1 MVDFDKL
8 RSKKQKP
15 KVIEPIEIFRRLPK
29 PPGINDLYTSQ
40 AEILQTW
47 FQKRAARDV
56 ILKLHTGG
64 GKTLVGLLMAQ
75 STVNE
80 TSEPVL
86 YLTPTQQL
94 VKQTLEKAKV
104 HGIPAVPYTPGQPLN
119 NEFVNAK
126 AVMVATYKALF
137 NGRSKF
143 GVRGLSRPRK
153 VAAVILDDAHVAF
166 SVVRDSFT
174 LEVDASEERQRYE
187 SLAGLFRRAFKQT
200 NRVGTFDD
208 VVAGSELAILEVPYW
223 AWHEQLD
230 AVREQLKAD
239 AETHALIWPLL
250 RDQLHLCH
258 ALISRSSFTITSVLP
273 LVSAFPTFADA
284 TRRIYMSATIAD
296 DSEIV
301 RTFDAHPEAI
311 PGALTSRSLA
321 GVSERMILIPDLMP
335 FKFKVSESIGTL
347 VEWAATKRTVGAV
360 VLTPSDKAAAEWA
373 SIATVA
379 KGSTEVDLLVLALQ
393 SGKTF
398 GPAVFANRYDGFANR
413 YDGIDLPGDSCR
425 LLVMEALPTGT
436 SNYERFRAN
445 ALYGGT
451 TITRMLAQRIEQG
464 IGRGA
469 RGAGD
474 HCVVLLVGADL
485 VAWVAKEANFRF
497 LTSATRA
504 QLEMGAEVSK
514 EIQNLKDLAR
524 TIERSFNRDD
534 EWVQYHAE
542 SLAELVDEDAPDPL
556 PLLHAAAERKA
567 FDLWHDGYHDK
578 AIAKIEKSLAELT
591 TLDPQTRGWI
601 EQFAARIASQWGHT
615 DLAEDLQRQAYS
627 HNRNMLRPQVLPPF
641 RPLAVPG
648 EQERAIV
655 GQISEYRLRRGF
667 LQRFE
672 EVVTHLHPDSSPNQF
687 EQALADL
694 GTIIGLSTARR
705 DAHGEGPDV
714 LWLLPSKIGVVIEAK
729 SRKKAKNALTKDEH
743 GQLLVAA
750 EWFAANYPE
759 YGVVRVS
766 VHPKNRA
773 TKAAVAGASH
783 ALTYEK
789 LAALVADSRAFLTK
803 VCESQLS
810 PDELVAECSR
820 FLAESTIHANRLIDS
835 YLVHFDSESARDL

>member
-8 RSKKQKP
+8 RTKKQKP
-15 KVIEPIEIFRRLPK
+15 KAIDPMEIFRRLPK

-47 FQKRAARDV
+47 FQKRAAPDV

-64 GKTLVGLLMAQ
+64 GKTLVGLLMAL

-86 YLTPTQQL
+86 YLAPTQQL
-94 VKQTLEKAKV
+94 VKQALEKAKAYGV
-104 HGIPAVPYTPGQPLN
+104 PAVPYTLGQPLN
-119 NEFVNAK
+119 EDFVNAK
-126 AVMVATYKALF
+126 AVMIATYKALF

-143 GVRGLSRPRK
+143 GVRGLSQPRK

-174 LEVDASEERQRYE
+174 LEVDASKERQRYD
-187 SLAGLFRRAFKQT
+187 SLAGLFRRAFKET
-200 NRVGTFDD
+200 DRVGTFDD
-208 VVAGSELAILEVPYW
+208 VVAGSDFATLEVPYW

-239 AETHALIWPLL
+239 AQTYALVWPLL

-258 ALISRSSFTITSVLP
+258 ALISRSSFTITSILP
-273 LVSAFPTFADA
+273 LVSSLPTFADA
-284 TRRIYMSATIAD
+284 PRRIYMSATIAD

-301 RTFDAHPEAI
+301 RTFDADPDAI
-311 PGALTSRSLA
+311 PGALMSRSLA

-335 FKFKVSESIGTL
+335 FKFEVSESVGAL
-347 VEWAATKRTVGAV
+347 LRWAATNRTVGAV

-379 KGSTEVDLLVLALQ
+379 KGSTAVDSLVVALQ
-393 SGKTF
+393 SGRTF
-398 GPAVFANRYDGFANR
+398 GPAVFANR

-436 SNYERFRAN
+436 SDYERFRAN

-474 HCVVLLVGADL
+474 YCVVLLVSADL
-485 VAWVAKEANFRF
+485 AAWVAKDTNFRF

-504 QLEMGAEVSK
+504 QLEMGADVSK

-534 EWVQYHAE
+534 KWVQYHAE
-542 SLAELVDEDAPDPL
+542 ALAELVDEDAADPL
-556 PLLHAAAERKA
+556 PLLQAAAERGA

-591 TLDPQTRGWI
+591 ILDPQTRGWM
-601 EQFAARIASQWGHT
+601 EQCAARIASQWGHT
-615 DLAEDLQRQAYS
+615 DRAEDLQRQAYS
-627 HNRNMLRPQVLPPF
+627 HNRNLLRPKVLPPY

-648 EQERAIV
+648 KQERAIV
-655 GQISEYRLRRGF
+655 SQISEYRLRRGF
-667 LQRFE
+667 LKRFE
-672 EVVTHLHPDSSPNQF
+672 EVVAHLHPDNSANQF

-714 LWLLPSKIGVVIEAK
+714 LWLLPSKVGVVIEAK
-729 SRKKAKNALTKDEH
+729 SRKKAKNPLTKDEH

-750 EWFAANYPE
+750 EWFAANYPD
-759 YGVVRVS
+759 YSVVRVS
-766 VHPKNRA
+766 VHPENRA
-773 TKAAVAGASH
+773 TTAAVAGASH

-789 LAALVADSRAFLTK
+789 LASLVADSRALLTK
-803 VCESQLS
+803 ICESQLS
-810 PDELVAECSR
+810 TAELVAECSR
-820 FLAESTIHANRLIDS
+820 CLAKSTIHANRVVDS
-835 YLVHFDSESARDL
+835 YLAYFGSESAGNS

>member
-15 KVIEPIEIFRRLPK
+15 KAIDPIEIFRRLPK

-40 AEILQTW
+40 AEVLQAW
-47 FQKRAARDV
+47 FEKRATRDV

-64 GKTLVGLLMAQ
+64 GKTLVGLLLAQ
-75 STVNE
+75 STLNE

-94 VKQTLEKAKV
+94 VTQTLEKAKA
-104 HGIPAVPYTPGQPLN
+104 HGVPAVPYKTGQPLHDD
-119 NEFVNAK
+119 FINAK

-143 GVRGLSRPRK
+143 GVRGLSQPRK
-153 VAAVILDDAHVAF
+153 AAAVILDDAHVAF

-174 LEVDASEERQRYE
+174 LEVDSSDECQRYE
-187 SLAGLFRRAFKQT
+187 SLTGLFRRAFK
-200 NRVGTFDD
+200 NIDRLGTFDD
-208 VVAGSELAILEVPYW
+208 VVGGSDFAILEVPYW

-239 AETHALIWPLL
+239 AEKHGLVWPLL

-258 ALISRSSFTITSVLP
+258 ALISRSSFTITSILP
-273 LVSAFPTFADA
+273 LVHAFPTFADSP
-284 TRRIYMSATIAD
+284 RRIYMSATIAD

-301 RTFDAHPEAI
+301 RTFDADPEAI
-311 PGALTSRSLA
+311 PAALTSRSLA
-321 GVSERMILIPDLMP
+321 GVSERMVLIPDLMP
-335 FKFKVSESIGTL
+335 FKLKVREAVGTL
-347 VEWAATKRTVGAV
+347 LDWAATKRKVGAV

-373 SIATVA
+373 NVATVA
-379 KGSTEVDLLVLALQ
+379 KGSTAVESLVAALQ
-393 SGKTF
+393 AGKTC
-398 GPAVFANRYDGFANR
+398 GPAVFANR
-413 YDGIDLPGDSCR
+413 YDGIDLPGNSCR

-436 SNYERFRAN
+436 SDYERFRAT

-474 HCVVLLVGADL
+474 YCVVLLIGADL
-485 VAWVAKEANFRF
+485 AAWVAKDANFKF
-497 LTSATRA
+497 LTNATRA

-514 EIQNLKDLAR
+514 EVQNPKDLAR
-524 TIERSFNRDD
+524 TIDRSFNRDD
-534 EWVQYHAE
+534 GWVQYHAE
-542 SLAELVDEDAPDPL
+542 TLAELVDEDARDPL
-556 PLLHAAAERKA
+556 PLAQATVERKV

-578 AIAKIEKSLAELT
+578 AIAKIEKALIDLNSLDT
-591 TLDPQTRGWI
+591 QTRGWM
-601 EQFAARIASQWGHT
+601 EQTAARIANQWGHS
-615 DLAEDLQRQAYS
+615 DRAEDLQRQAYA
-627 HNRNMLRPQVLPPF
+627 HNRNLLRPQVLPPY
-641 RPLAVPG
+641 RPLVVPG
-648 EQERAIV
+648 KQERAIV
-655 GQISEYRLRRGF
+655 AQISEYRLRRGF

-672 EVVTHLHPDSSPNQF
+672 DAIAYLHHDSSSNQF

-694 GTIIGLSTARR
+694 GTMIGLSSERR
-705 DAHGEGPDV
+705 DVHGEGPDV
-714 LWLLPSKIGVVIEAK
+714 LWLLPSKVGVVIEAK
-729 SRKKAKNALTKDEH
+729 SRKKEKNALTKDEH

-750 EWFAANYPE
+750 EWFTKNYPDFSA
-759 YGVVRVS
+759 VRVS
-766 VHPKNRA
+766 VFPKNRA

-789 LAALVADSRAFLTK
+789 LSALVADSRALLTK
-803 VCESQLS
+803 LCESQLS
-810 PDELVAECSR
+810 STELVAECGRLLAKSTI
-820 FLAESTIHANRLIDS
+820 AESQLVDS
-835 YLVHFDSESARDL
+835 YFTPFQD